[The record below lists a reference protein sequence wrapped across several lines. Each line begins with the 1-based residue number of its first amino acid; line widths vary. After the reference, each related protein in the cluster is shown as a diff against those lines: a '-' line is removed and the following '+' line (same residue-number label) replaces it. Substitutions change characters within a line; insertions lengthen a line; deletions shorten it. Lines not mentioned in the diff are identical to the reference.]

1 MTEVN
6 DRADHQQRG
15 SILITGCSSGI
26 GLNAATTLGA
36 RGWRVIASCRKEE
49 DCERIRQTG
58 LESIRLDYRDEDSIA
73 EALDWTLERTGGR
86 LDALYNN
93 GAYAIP
99 GAVEDLPREALREIF
114 ECNLFGYHD
123 LSTRVIR
130 IMRAQGSGRIVNCS
144 SVLGFVTL
152 PMRGAYNST
161 KHALEGLTDTMR
173 IELAG
178 SGIHVSMIEPGPI
191 TSRIR
196 ENSRGPFEK
205 WIKPEQ
211 SVHSQLYR
219 ERLIPR
225 LYQEGVAK
233 DRFELPPDA
242 VTRKLIH
249 ALESSNPRPRYYVTT
264 PTYIMGSLKRILPTR
279 RLDRLI
285 RRMGAS

>member
-26 GLNAATTLGA
+26 GLNAAATLGA

-58 LESIRLDYRDEDSIA
+58 LESIRLDYCDEGSIA
-73 EALDWTLERTGGR
+73 EALDWTLEQTGGR
-86 LDALYNN
+86 LDAIYNN
-93 GAYAIP
+93 GAYAVP

-114 ECNLFGYHD
+114 ECNFFGYHD
-123 LSTRVIR
+123 LTTRVIR

-144 SVLGFVTL
+144 SILGFVTL
-152 PMRGAYNST
+152 PLRGAYNST
-161 KHALEGLTDTMR
+161 KYALEGLTDTMR

-178 SGIHVSMIEPGPI
+178 SGIHVSLIEPGPI
-191 TSRIR
+191 SSRIR
-196 ENSRGPFEK
+196 ENSRSHFEK

-211 SVHSQLYR
+211 SVHAQLYR
-219 ERLIPR
+219 EKLIPR
-225 LYQEGVAK
+225 LYQENVPK
-233 DRFELPPDA
+233 DRFELPPEA

-249 ALESSNPRPRYYVTT
+249 ALESGTPRPRYYVTT
-264 PTYIMGSLKRILPTR
+264 PPYIMGALKRVLSTR
-279 RLDRLI
+279 ALDRLI
-285 RRMGAS
+285 RRMGPL